1 MTQPTSGWYPD
12 PADSARQ
19 RFWAGD
25 AWTAE
30 TRPVDA
36 PPAAEDYVDPYAQ
49 YAASAASPAEGYY
62 GYPGQGAATMY
73 PVAMLNQGPTT
84 VDGVPLAGWWSR
96 VLASILDS
104 LILAVL
110 NLVIIPFVPNLI
122 GGLRHLLD
130 DMMGAML
137 EGSSPI
143 PNIYDPIYGLSRAF
157 TIYYIF
163 SMVLVTIYVFAMLKL
178 VGATLGQLACGL
190 RVVPVDHGQHR
201 GGLPNGPI
209 LIRILIYSLLANL
222 VSLIGVGLGVSSLP
236 AFSTFSSLV
245 SLFTLL
251 NVLWA
256 LWDPKR
262 QCLHDKLA
270 STQVIRTRL

>member
-36 PPAAEDYVDPYAQ
+36 PVVEDADPYAQ
-49 YAASAASPAEGYY
+49 YAASAASSTAAGYY
-62 GYPGQGAATMY
+62 SYPGGGPTAYT
-73 PVAMLNQGPTT
+73 VSFGQGPTT

-104 LILAVL
+104 LLIAVL
-110 NLVIIPFVPNLI
+110 NLLLIPLIPNLI
-122 GGLRHLLD
+122 GGFRHLLD
-130 DMMGAML
+130 DMMGAII
-137 EGSSPI
+137 EGTGNVPD
-143 PNIYDPIYGLSRAF
+143 IYDPIYGLTRAF
-157 TIYYIF
+157 SIYYLA
-163 SMVLVTIYVFAMLKL
+163 SMALVSVYVIVMLKT

-190 RVVPVDHGQHR
+190 RVVPVNHGLHR
-201 GGLPNGPI
+201 GGLPISTI
-209 LIRILIYSLLANL
+209 LIRLVVYSLL
-222 VSLIGVGLGVSSLP
+222 
-236 AFSTFSSLV
+236 SSLV
-245 SLFTLL
+245 SLLGLSLGVTSLPSFSTLSSLVSVFTLL

-256 LWDPKR
+256 VWDPKR
-262 QCLHDKLA
+262 QCIHDKLA
-270 STQVIRTRL
+270 RTQVIRTRS